1 MTVPHA
7 KRRHY
12 RNSIIYIGI
21 DVHKNSYSYCAYEK
35 EKDSFFAEHKSEAG
49 SKNAI
54 NYIKSVI
61 KTTGSDFPI
70 LIGYEAGPTGYK
82 LCRDLQKAGFPCVV
96 IAPSTIYKPNG
107 PRIKTDRRDARLL
120 AQTLAYKTFKQVVIP
135 SEKIEAMKEFTRAR
149 CSKKR
154 QLKKAKQE
162 LLSFL
167 LRMGMIYP
175 EKGSYWTQSHFEW
188 LRTVQFKDEWLQL
201 AFEEYFSE
209 VNELMA
215 KVARLDTQIKQMAEN
230 SEIKN
235 DVEKL
240 ICFTGID
247 YLTAVSIVA
256 EVGDFSR
263 FSNAK
268 AFSNYIGLCP
278 GENSSGLRVRHT
290 AITKAGNS
298 RVRQLLIESAKSIK
312 YGRLCSAKSKRLIQR
327 QEGKSPL
334 VIQYADMAIA
344 RIRHKML
351 SMERKGLHYN
361 VITTAAA
368 RELSCFIW
376 GMMTGNISRT
386 SV

>member
-1 MTVPHA
+1 M
-7 KRRHY
+7 
-12 RNSIIYIGI
+12 NSIIYIGI

-188 LRTVQFKDEWLQL
+188 LRTVQFKDKWLQL

-230 SEIKN
+230 SEIK
-235 DVEKL
+235 DAVEKL

-247 YLTAVSIVA
+247 YLTAVSIAA

-278 GENSSGLRVRHT
+278 GENSSGLKVRHT

-312 YGRLCSAKSKRLIQR
+312 YGRHCSAKSKRLIQR

-334 VIQYADMAIA
+334 VIQYADMAIT

-376 GMMTGNISRT
+376 GMMTNNISRA

>member
-1 MTVPHA
+1 M
-7 KRRHY
+7 
-12 RNSIIYIGI
+12 NSIIYIGI
-21 DVHKNSYSYCAYEK
+21 DVHKSSYSYCAYEK

-188 LRTVQFKDEWLQL
+188 LRTVQFKDKWLQL

-215 KVARLDTQIKQMAEN
+215 KVARLDAQIKQMAEN

-312 YGRLCSAKSKRLIQR
+312 YGRLCFAKSKRLIQR

>member
-1 MTVPHA
+1 
-7 KRRHY
+7 
-12 RNSIIYIGI
+12 
-21 DVHKNSYSYCAYEK
+21 
-35 EKDSFFAEHKSEAG
+35 
-49 SKNAI
+49 
-54 NYIKSVI
+54 
-61 KTTGSDFPI
+61 
-70 LIGYEAGPTGYK
+70 
-82 LCRDLQKAGFPCVV
+82 
-96 IAPSTIYKPNG
+96 
-107 PRIKTDRRDARLL
+107 
-120 AQTLAYKTFKQVVIP
+120 
-135 SEKIEAMKEFTRAR
+135 
-149 CSKKR
+149 
-154 QLKKAKQE
+154 
-162 LLSFL
+162 
-167 LRMGMIYP
+167 MIYP

-201 AFEEYFSE
+201 DFEEYFSE

-215 KVARLDTQIKQMAEN
+215 KVARLDAQIKQMADN

-263 FSNAK
+263 FSNEK
-268 AFSNYIGLCP
+268 VFSNYIGLCP
-278 GENSSGLRVRHT
+278 GEDSSGLRVRHT

-298 RVRQLLIESAKSIK
+298 IVRQ
-312 YGRLCSAKSKRLIQR
+312 
-327 QEGKSPL
+327 
-334 VIQYADMAIA
+334 
-344 RIRHKML
+344 L

>member
-1 MTVPHA
+1 M
-7 KRRHY
+7 
-12 RNSIIYIGI
+12 NSIIYIGI
-21 DVHKNSYSYCAYEK
+21 DVHKSSYSYCAYEK

-188 LRTVQFKDEWLQL
+188 LRTVQFKDKWLQL

>member
-1 MTVPHA
+1 M
-7 KRRHY
+7 
-12 RNSIIYIGI
+12 NNIIYIGI

-188 LRTVQFKDEWLQL
+188 LRTVQFKDKWLQL

-256 EVGDFSR
+256 EVGVFSR

-278 GENSSGLRVRHT
+278 GEDSSGLRVRHT

>member
-1 MTVPHA
+1 M
-7 KRRHY
+7 K
-12 RNSIIYIGI
+12 
-21 DVHKNSYSYCAYEK
+21 
-35 EKDSFFAEHKSEAG
+35 
-49 SKNAI
+49 
-54 NYIKSVI
+54 
-61 KTTGSDFPI
+61 
-70 LIGYEAGPTGYK
+70 
-82 LCRDLQKAGFPCVV
+82 
-96 IAPSTIYKPNG
+96 
-107 PRIKTDRRDARLL
+107 
-120 AQTLAYKTFKQVVIP
+120 
-135 SEKIEAMKEFTRAR
+135 KIEAMKEFTRAR

-162 LLSFL
+162 LLYFL

-188 LRTVQFKDEWLQL
+188 LRTVQFKDKWLQL

-298 RVRQLLIESAKSIK
+298 RVRQLLIE
-312 YGRLCSAKSKRLIQR
+312 
-327 QEGKSPL
+327 
-334 VIQYADMAIA
+334 
-344 RIRHKML
+344 
-351 SMERKGLHYN
+351 
-361 VITTAAA
+361 
-368 RELSCFIW
+368 
-376 GMMTGNISRT
+376 
-386 SV
+386 

>member
-1 MTVPHA
+1 M
-7 KRRHY
+7 
-12 RNSIIYIGI
+12 NSIIYIGI
-21 DVHKNSYSYCAYEK
+21 DVHKNSYSYCAYVK

-61 KTTGSDFPI
+61 KTTGSDFPV

-215 KVARLDTQIKQMAEN
+215 KVARLDAQIKQMAEN

-256 EVGDFSR
+256 EVVDFSR

-351 SMERKGLHYN
+351 NMERKGLHYN

>member
-1 MTVPHA
+1 M
-7 KRRHY
+7 
-12 RNSIIYIGI
+12 NSIIYIGI

-188 LRTVQFKDEWLQL
+188 LRTVQFKDKWLQL

-247 YLTAVSIVA
+247 YLTAVSIAA

>member
-1 MTVPHA
+1 M
-7 KRRHY
+7 
-12 RNSIIYIGI
+12 NSIIYIGI
-21 DVHKNSYSYCAYEK
+21 DVHKSSYSYCAYSK
-35 EKDSFFAEHKSEAG
+35 EEDCFFAEHKSEAD

-61 KTTGSDFPI
+61 KTTGSEEPV
-70 LIGYEAGPTGYK
+70 LVGYEAGPTGYK
-82 LCRDLQKAGFPCVV
+82 LCRDLQKAGFSCVV

-107 PRIKTDRRDARLL
+107 PRVKTDRRDARLL

-188 LRTVQFKDEWLQL
+188 LRTVQFKDKWLQL

-334 VIQYADMAIA
+334 VIQYADMAIT

-376 GMMTGNISRT
+376 GMMTNNISRT
-386 SV
+386 QFN

>member
-1 MTVPHA
+1 M
-7 KRRHY
+7 
-12 RNSIIYIGI
+12 NSIIYIGI

-188 LRTVQFKDEWLQL
+188 LRTVQFKDKWLQL

-278 GENSSGLRVRHT
+278 GEDSSGLRVRHT

>member
-1 MTVPHA
+1 MQQLH
-7 KRRHY
+7 
-12 RNSIIYIGI
+12 
-21 DVHKNSYSYCAYEK
+21 SYCAYAK
-35 EKDSFFAEHKSEAG
+35 EKDSLFAEHKSEAG
-49 SKNAI
+49 SK
-54 NYIKSVI
+54 
-61 KTTGSDFPI
+61 
-70 LIGYEAGPTGYK
+70 
-82 LCRDLQKAGFPCVV
+82 
-96 IAPSTIYKPNG
+96 
-107 PRIKTDRRDARLL
+107 
-120 AQTLAYKTFKQVVIP
+120 
-135 SEKIEAMKEFTRAR
+135 KEFTRAR

-162 LLSFL
+162 LLFFL
-167 LRMGMIYP
+167 LRMEMIYP

-188 LRTVQFKDEWLQL
+188 LRTVQFKDKWLQL

-215 KVARLDTQIKQMAEN
+215 KVARLDAQIKQKAEN

-278 GENSSGLRVRHT
+278 GEDSSGLRVRHT

-368 RELSCFIW
+368 RELFCFIW

-386 SV
+386 SI

>member
-1 MTVPHA
+1 M
-7 KRRHY
+7 
-12 RNSIIYIGI
+12 NSIIYIGI
-21 DVHKNSYSYCAYEK
+21 DVHKNSYSYCAYVK

-61 KTTGSDFPI
+61 KTTGSDFPV

-135 SEKIEAMKEFTRAR
+135 TEKIEAMKEFTRAR

-215 KVARLDTQIKQMAEN
+215 KVARLDAQIKQMAEN

-263 FSNAK
+263 FSNPK

-298 RVRQLLIESAKSIK
+298 RVRQLLIESVKSIK

>member
-1 MTVPHA
+1 M
-7 KRRHY
+7 
-12 RNSIIYIGI
+12 NNIIYIGI

-35 EKDSFFAEHKSEAG
+35 EKDSFFAEHKSEAD

-188 LRTVQFKDEWLQL
+188 LRTVQFKDKWLQL

-312 YGRLCSAKSKRLIQR
+312 YGRLCSSKSKRLIQR

-334 VIQYADMAIA
+334 VIQYADMAIT

-376 GMMTGNISRT
+376 GMMTNNISRA

>member
-1 MTVPHA
+1 M
-7 KRRHY
+7 
-12 RNSIIYIGI
+12 NSIIYIGI

-188 LRTVQFKDEWLQL
+188 LRTVHFKDEWLQL

-230 SEIKN
+230 SEIK
-235 DVEKL
+235 DAVEKL

-247 YLTAVSIVA
+247 YLTAVSIAA

-278 GENSSGLRVRHT
+278 GENFSGLRVRHT

-376 GMMTGNISRT
+376 GMMTGNISSTYIRM
-386 SV
+386 VKCRINF

>member
-1 MTVPHA
+1 M
-7 KRRHY
+7 
-12 RNSIIYIGI
+12 NSIIYIGI
-21 DVHKNSYSYCAYEK
+21 DVHKNSYSYCAYAK
-35 EKDSFFAEHKSEAG
+35 KKDSFFAEHKSEAG

-61 KTTGSDFPI
+61 KTTGSDFPV

-135 SEKIEAMKEFTRAR
+135 TEKIEAMKEFTRAR

-215 KVARLDTQIKQMAEN
+215 KVARLDAQIKQMAEN

>member
-1 MTVPHA
+1 M
-7 KRRHY
+7 
-12 RNSIIYIGI
+12 NSIIYIGI
-21 DVHKNSYSYCAYEK
+21 DVHKSSYSYCAYSK
-35 EKDSFFAEHKSEAG
+35 EEDCFFAEHKSEAG

-188 LRTVQFKDEWLQL
+188 LRTVQFKDKWLQL

>member
-1 MTVPHA
+1 M
-7 KRRHY
+7 
-12 RNSIIYIGI
+12 NSIIYIGI

-175 EKGSYWTQSHFEW
+175 EKCSYWTQSHFEW
-188 LRTVQFKDEWLQL
+188 LRTVQFKDKWLQL

-334 VIQYADMAIA
+334 VIQYADMAIT

-376 GMMTGNISRT
+376 GMMTNNISRA

>member
-1 MTVPHA
+1 M
-7 KRRHY
+7 
-12 RNSIIYIGI
+12 NSIIYIGI
-21 DVHKNSYSYCAYEK
+21 DVHKDSYSYCSFL
-35 EKDSFFAEHKSEAG
+35 KDQDTFFAEHKSEAD

-61 KTTGSDFPI
+61 KSVKAENPV

-82 LCRDLQKAGFPCVV
+82 LCRDLQKAGFACVV
-96 IAPSTIYKPNG
+96 IAPSTIYRPNG
-107 PRIKTDRRDARLL
+107 PRVKTDRRDARLL

-135 SEKIEAMKEFTRAR
+135 TEKTEAMKEFTRAR

-188 LRTVQFKDEWLQL
+188 LRTVHFKDEWLQL
-201 AFEEYFSE
+201 AFEEYFAE
-209 VNELMA
+209 LNDLMA
-215 KVARLDTQIKQMAEN
+215 KVARLDAQIKMMAET
-230 SEIKN
+230 SDIKD

-247 YLTAVSIVA
+247 YLTAVSIVV

-268 AFSNYIGLCP
+268 SFSNYIGLCP
-278 GENSSGLRVRHT
+278 GEDSSGLSIRHT

-327 QEGKSPL
+327 QEGKSPM
-334 VIQYADMAIA
+334 VIQYADMAIM

-351 SMERKGLHYN
+351 NMERKGLHYN

-368 RELSCFIW
+368 RELSCFVW
-376 GMMTGNISRT
+376 GMMTGNISRA

>member
-1 MTVPHA
+1 M
-7 KRRHY
+7 
-12 RNSIIYIGI
+12 NSIIYIGI
-21 DVHKNSYSYCAYEK
+21 DVHKNSYSYCAYAK

-61 KTTGSDFPI
+61 KTTGSDFPV

-135 SEKIEAMKEFTRAR
+135 TEKIEAMKEFTRAR

-215 KVARLDTQIKQMAEN
+215 KVARLDAQIKQMAEN

>member
-1 MTVPHA
+1 M
-7 KRRHY
+7 
-12 RNSIIYIGI
+12 NSIIYIGI

-188 LRTVQFKDEWLQL
+188 LRTVQFKDKWLQL
-201 AFEEYFSE
+201 AFEEYFAE

-278 GENSSGLRVRHT
+278 GENSSGLKVRHT

-312 YGRLCSAKSKRLIQR
+312 YGRLCSSKSKRLIQR

>member
-1 MTVPHA
+1 M
-7 KRRHY
+7 
-12 RNSIIYIGI
+12 NSIIYIGI
-21 DVHKNSYSYCAYEK
+21 DVHKDSYSYCSFL
-35 EKDSFFAEHKSEAG
+35 KDQDTFFAEHKSEAD

-61 KTTGSDFPI
+61 KSVKAENPV
-70 LIGYEAGPTGYK
+70 LVGYEAGPTGYK
-82 LCRDLQKAGFPCVV
+82 LCRDLQKAGFACVV
-96 IAPSTIYKPNG
+96 IAPSTIYRPNG
-107 PRIKTDRRDARLL
+107 PRVKTDRRDARLL

-135 SEKIEAMKEFTRAR
+135 TEKTEAMKEFTRAR

-188 LRTVQFKDEWLQL
+188 LRTVHFKDEWLQL
-201 AFEEYFSE
+201 AFEEYFAE
-209 VNELMA
+209 LNDLMA
-215 KVARLDTQIKQMAEN
+215 KVARLDAQIKMMAET
-230 SEIKN
+230 SDIKD

-247 YLTAVSIVA
+247 YLTAVSIVV

-268 AFSNYIGLCP
+268 SFSNYIGLCP
-278 GENSSGLRVRHT
+278 GEDSSGLSIRHT

-298 RVRQLLIESAKSIK
+298 RVRQLLIESAKSIR

-327 QEGKSPL
+327 QEGKSPM
-334 VIQYADMAIA
+334 VIQYADMAIM

-351 SMERKGLHYN
+351 NMERKGLHYN

-368 RELSCFIW
+368 RELSCFVW
-376 GMMTGNISRT
+376 GMMTGNISRA

>member
-1 MTVPHA
+1 M
-7 KRRHY
+7 
-12 RNSIIYIGI
+12 NSIIYIGI

-188 LRTVQFKDEWLQL
+188 LRTVQFKDKWLQL

-376 GMMTGNISRT
+376 GMMTNNISRA

>member
-1 MTVPHA
+1 M
-7 KRRHY
+7 
-12 RNSIIYIGI
+12 NSIIYIGI

-188 LRTVQFKDEWLQL
+188 LRTVQFKDKWLQL

-247 YLTAVSIVA
+247 YLTAVSIAA

-278 GENSSGLRVRHT
+278 GENFSGLRVRHT

-312 YGRLCSAKSKRLIQR
+312 YGRLCSSKSKRLIQR

-376 GMMTGNISRT
+376 GMMTNNISRAQFN
-386 SV
+386 

>member
-1 MTVPHA
+1 M
-7 KRRHY
+7 
-12 RNSIIYIGI
+12 NSIIYIGI
-21 DVHKNSYSYCAYEK
+21 DVHKNSYSYCAYTK

-61 KTTGSDFPI
+61 KTTGSDFPV

-135 SEKIEAMKEFTRAR
+135 TEKIEAMKEFTRAR

-215 KVARLDTQIKQMAEN
+215 KVARLDAQIKQMAEN

-290 AITKAGNS
+290 TITKAGNS

-368 RELSCFIW
+368 RELSCFIL

>member
-1 MTVPHA
+1 M
-7 KRRHY
+7 
-12 RNSIIYIGI
+12 NSIIYIGI
-21 DVHKNSYSYCAYEK
+21 DVHKNSYSYCAYAK

-49 SKNAI
+49 SK
-54 NYIKSVI
+54 
-61 KTTGSDFPI
+61 
-70 LIGYEAGPTGYK
+70 
-82 LCRDLQKAGFPCVV
+82 
-96 IAPSTIYKPNG
+96 
-107 PRIKTDRRDARLL
+107 
-120 AQTLAYKTFKQVVIP
+120 
-135 SEKIEAMKEFTRAR
+135 KEFTRAR

-188 LRTVQFKDEWLQL
+188 LRTVHFKDEWLQL
-201 AFEEYFSE
+201 AFEEYFAE

-215 KVARLDTQIKQMAEN
+215 KVARLDAQIKQMAEN
-230 SEIKN
+230 SEIK
-235 DVEKL
+235 DAVEKL

-247 YLTAVSIVA
+247 YLTAVSIAA

-376 GMMTGNISRT
+376 GMMTNNISRA

>member
-1 MTVPHA
+1 MD
-7 KRRHY
+7 
-12 RNSIIYIGI
+12 NIIYIGI
-21 DVHKNSYSYCAYEK
+21 DVHKDSYSYCSYL
-35 EKDSFFAEHKSEAG
+35 KDKDTFFAEHKSEAD
-49 SKNAI
+49 SKNAVK
-54 NYIKSVI
+54 YIKSVI
-61 KTTGSDFPI
+61 KTAGSQEPV
-70 LIGYEAGPTGYK
+70 LVGYEAGPTGYK
-82 LCRDLQKAGFPCVV
+82 LCRDLQKAGFACVV
-96 IAPSTIYKPNG
+96 MAPSTIYKPHG
-107 PRIKTDRRDARLL
+107 VRVKTDRRDARLL

-175 EKGSYWTQSHFEW
+175 ERGSYWTQRHFEW
-188 LRTVQFKDEWLQL
+188 LKTVQFKDDYLQL
-201 AFEEYFSE
+201 AFEEYFAE

-215 KVARLDTQIKQMAEN
+215 KVARLDTQIRQMAEN
-230 SEIKN
+230 SDIKE

-247 YLTAVSIVA
+247 YLTAVSIAV

-268 AFSNYIGLCP
+268 SFSNYIGLCP
-278 GENSSGLRVRHT
+278 GEDSSGLRIRRT

-298 RVRQLLIESAKSIK
+298 RLRQLLVESAKSIK

-327 QEGKSPL
+327 QEGQSPL

-344 RIRHKML
+344 RIRHKMM

-376 GMMTGNISRT
+376 GMMTGNISRA

>member
-1 MTVPHA
+1 
-7 KRRHY
+7 
-12 RNSIIYIGI
+12 
-21 DVHKNSYSYCAYEK
+21 
-35 EKDSFFAEHKSEAG
+35 
-49 SKNAI
+49 
-54 NYIKSVI
+54 
-61 KTTGSDFPI
+61 
-70 LIGYEAGPTGYK
+70 
-82 LCRDLQKAGFPCVV
+82 
-96 IAPSTIYKPNG
+96 
-107 PRIKTDRRDARLL
+107 
-120 AQTLAYKTFKQVVIP
+120 
-135 SEKIEAMKEFTRAR
+135 MKEFTRAR

-188 LRTVQFKDEWLQL
+188 LRTVQFKDKWLQL

-290 AITKAGNS
+290 AITKARNS

-376 GMMTGNISRT
+376 GMMTNNISRA

>member
-1 MTVPHA
+1 M
-7 KRRHY
+7 
-12 RNSIIYIGI
+12 NSIIYIGI

-188 LRTVQFKDEWLQL
+188 LRTVQFKDKWLQL

-376 GMMTGNISRT
+376 GMMTENISRT

>member
-1 MTVPHA
+1 M
-7 KRRHY
+7 
-12 RNSIIYIGI
+12 NSIIYIGI

-188 LRTVQFKDEWLQL
+188 LRTVQFKDKWLQL

>member
-1 MTVPHA
+1 M
-7 KRRHY
+7 
-12 RNSIIYIGI
+12 NSIIYIGI
-21 DVHKNSYSYCAYEK
+21 DVHKNSYSYCAYVK

-61 KTTGSDFPI
+61 KTTGSDFPV

-135 SEKIEAMKEFTRAR
+135 TEKIEAMKEFTRAR

-215 KVARLDTQIKQMAEN
+215 KVARLDAQIKQMAEN

-290 AITKAGNS
+290 AITKTGNS

>member
-1 MTVPHA
+1 M
-7 KRRHY
+7 
-12 RNSIIYIGI
+12 NSIIYIGI
-21 DVHKNSYSYCAYEK
+21 DVHKNSYSYCAYVK

-61 KTTGSDFPI
+61 KTTGSDFPV

-135 SEKIEAMKEFTRAR
+135 TEKIEAMKEFTRAR

-215 KVARLDTQIKQMAEN
+215 KVARLDAQIKQMAEN

-376 GMMTGNISRT
+376 GMMTRNISRT